1 MTLYD
6 LVIVGAGPAG
16 MAAATL
22 AAKNGA
28 SVALLD
34 EQPHLGGQIYRNIT
48 DSTAEMKDILGPDYG
63 AGIQLTEGFSA
74 EKVTYISSAI
84 VWDVTPSRT
93 VTFTVNGNAGRIEG
107 RCLLLATGALERPVP
122 VPGWTLPGVM
132 TAGAAQ
138 ILMKTSGIV
147 SKQAVLAGSG
157 PLIYLLAAQMVAA
170 GAPPLAI
177 VETQSM
183 KDHLLALRHLTG
195 AVRGHKA
202 ILKGLGL
209 LQTIRR
215 AGVKRYTNVEMI
227 EVLGETQVTGIR
239 ITKSGR
245 AEDFTCDTVLLH
257 QGVVPNTQISRA
269 LRLDHEW
276 NETQRC
282 FRPVTDQWGR
292 STSPEIFIAGDGAGI
307 GGAKVAEYAGQ
318 ISAAEILFS
327 LGHID
332 AQTRDAMAR
341 PVLIAMK
348 KEQAVRP
355 FLDTLYSIPDF
366 IARPAD
372 PVTICRCEEV
382 TAGDIRRFAKL
393 GCTGPNQTKAFSRSG
408 MGPCQGRYCGIT
420 VTEILAH
427 EHDMHPDDVGSYRI
441 RMPIKPVSLGEI
453 ATLEAPKT
461 DRDAPNSR

>member
-1 MTLYD
+1 MTLFD

-28 SVALLD
+28 SVAVLD
-34 EQPHLGGQIYRNIT
+34 EQPHLGGQIYRNVT
-48 DSTAEMKDILGPDYG
+48 ATTAELKDILGPDYD
-63 AGIQLTEGFSA
+63 AGTLLTEGFSA
-74 EKVTYISSAI
+74 EKITYISSAI
-84 VWDVTPSRT
+84 VWDVTPDRI
-93 VTFTVNGNAGRIEG
+93 VTFSVNGDADRIEG

-138 ILMKTSGIV
+138 ILMKTSGLV
-147 SKQAVLAGSG
+147 CNRAVLAGSG
-157 PLIYLLAAQMVAA
+157 PLIYLLAAQMIAA

-177 VETQSM
+177 VETQTW
-183 KDHLLALRHLTG
+183 KDHFRALRHLTG
-195 AVRGHKA
+195 AIRGHKA

-209 LQTIRR
+209 LQSLRR

-227 EVLGETQVTGIR
+227 EVLGETQVNGIR
-239 ITKSGR
+239 LTKSGR
-245 AEDFTCDTVLLH
+245 AEDLTCDTVLLH

-276 NETQRC
+276 CEIQRC

-292 STSPEIFIAGDGAGI
+292 STNPEVFIAGDGAGI
-307 GGAKVAEYAGQ
+307 GGAKVAEFAGQ
-318 ISAAEILFS
+318 ISAAEILFF

-332 AQTRDAMAR
+332 GQSRDIMSRPALKAMR
-341 PVLIAMK
+341 

-355 FLDTLYSIPDF
+355 FLDTLYSVPDF
-366 IARPAD
+366 VTRPAD
-372 PVTICRCEEV
+372 PVSICRCEEV
-382 TAGDIRRFAKL
+382 TAGDIRRFARL
-393 GCTGPNQTKAFSRSG
+393 GCSGPNQTKAFSRSG

-420 VTEILAH
+420 VTEILAQ
-427 EHDMHPDDVGSYRI
+427 EHDKHPDQIGSYRL
-441 RMPIKPVSLGEI
+441 RMPVKPVSLGEI
-453 ATLEAPKT
+453 ATLEAP
-461 DRDAPNSR
+461 NSR